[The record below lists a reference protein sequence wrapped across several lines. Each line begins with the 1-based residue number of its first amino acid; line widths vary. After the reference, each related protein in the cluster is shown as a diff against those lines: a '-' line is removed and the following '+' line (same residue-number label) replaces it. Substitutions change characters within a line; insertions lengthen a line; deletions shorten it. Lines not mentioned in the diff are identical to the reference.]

1 MTLRFNKVHKEVS
14 TYVFNPIQNYQIYS
28 LKYVDVKSVKTFDDA
43 FYFNK
48 MIVKQKVVWNIAN
61 VLLVPT
67 LYYSVLSGNTKYG
80 KGDLSV
86 LNLMEGKPNKK
97 KSKK

>member
-1 MTLRFNKVHKEVS
+1 
-14 TYVFNPIQNYQIYS
+14 
-28 LKYVDVKSVKTFDDA
+28 
-43 FYFNK
+43 

-61 VLLVPT
+61 VLFLPT
-67 LYYSVLSGNTKYG
+67 IYYSVLSGNTKYG